1 MIICAAI
8 KIQIEGLSHE
18 TIVPCRRHGD
28 GFKILKDL
36 GLKPRV
42 GYKEIAQGF
51 IDQDGDFL
59 NRKNAFKHAVDC
71 GQLSATTREWKAS
84 QGEIELY
91 SEDLY

>member
-8 KIQIEGLSHE
+8 KIQIEGLDHE
-18 TIVPCRRHGD
+18 TIIPCYRHGY
-28 GFKILKDL
+28 GFKLIKDF
-36 GLKPRV
+36 GLSPRV
-42 GYKEIAQGF
+42 GYKEIEQGF
-51 IDQDGDFL
+51 IDHIGDFL
-59 NRKNAFKHAVDC
+59 DRKEAYKHAVEC

>member
-8 KIQIEGLSHE
+8 KIQIEGLDHE
-18 TIVPCRRHGD
+18 TIIPCRRHGE
-28 GFKILKDL
+28 GFKLIKDF

-42 GYKEIAQGF
+42 GYKEIEQGF
-51 IDQDGDFL
+51 IDHIGDFFD
-59 NRKNAFKHAVDC
+59 RKEAYKHAVDC